1 MAFWRPRGCPRFAES
16 LRLNRPRR
24 PEECHRRRRN
34 LVIVIGFLSS
44 ACARHSMAGLPEAP
58 LISETIG
65 PAPGC
70 TAAPGSTTYSVI
82 TAAELQRT
90 SASNLYDAMRRLRP
104 AYFATRGLASIYNE
118 PAAATVVIVNRHA
131 IGDVDDLRS
140 MEVTGLACVRR
151 LSAADVSLITGTL
164 AIAVGIELVH

>member
-1 MAFWRPRGCPRFAES
+1 M
-16 LRLNRPRR
+16 
-24 PEECHRRRRN
+24 HRD
-34 LVIVIGFLSS
+34 LVIVVLLLSS

-70 TAAPGSTTYSVI
+70 MAAPGSSTYSVI

-90 SASNLYDAMRRLRP
+90 SASNLYDAIRRLRP

-118 PAAATVVIVNRHA
+118 PAAVTVVIV
-131 IGDVDDLRS
+131 
-140 MEVTGLACVRR
+140 
-151 LSAADVSLITGTL
+151 LSGSNWYTEPISQ
-164 AIAVGIELVH
+164 